1 MRVLSDLVEINII
14 KGVEIEMGG
23 KRGLNE
29 RLKGLLPV
37 FAYLSDFDMVGG
49 NG

>member
-1 MRVLSDLVEINII
+1 VRVLSDFVEINVI
-14 KGVEIEMGG
+14 KGIEIEMGG

-49 NG
+49 HG